1 MPPYHRSP
9 FKAVDFL
16 DFSGARAAGY
26 FWIFAHAPPNKNL
39 VDGRVLGRGWW
50 IRKAGFL
57 YTPKPGGRG
66 WWISKRGFLYT
77 PMPGCQKGC
86 FSRRGLEQPT
96 NICRLA
102 PRFGGYQNPR
112 VTPMQDNGGRDPA
125 RHPSSI
131 RRRILFNDF
140 AAALVYVLTPRFF
153 GGTLRHLYDCACSKV
168 LGRIWASLAPLLW
181 LHGSHTDFLLSC
193 AIAWA
198 PRFLYGLPYIF

>member
-1 MPPYHRSP
+1 MTEHGYKHASPLVENGPLGAKMPPYHRSP

-102 PRFGGYQNPR
+102 PGLVDTKIPASHQCMAMAA
-112 VTPMQDNGGRDPA
+112 VTLPA
-125 RHPSSI
+125 I
-131 RRRILFNDF
+131 RRQFGDVVF
-140 AAALVYVLTPRFF
+140 DAFVAALVSVF
-153 GGTLRHLYDCACSKV
+153 
-168 LGRIWASLAPLLW
+168 
-181 LHGSHTDFLLSC
+181 
-193 AIAWA
+193 
-198 PRFLYGLPYIF
+198 